1 MDSKAS
7 NLFVGEKAEQDPNG
21 GGKSLN
27 SGGKNSFFKSNILF
41 PLIESIFINFIFQSW
56 NATLYPLGEIEEI
69 CLGFEFSLKPLFKWY
84 EFGKTPDVLCPK
96 HFSPLTIPCVF

>member
-1 MDSKAS
+1 MMWPRAAEVVWVLIRLCVCASAYREQRLGGVAIEDGKLKNMDSKAS

-41 PLIESIFINFIFQSW
+41 PLIERIFINFIFQS
-56 NATLYPLGEIEEI
+56 
-69 CLGFEFSLKPLFKWY
+69 
-84 EFGKTPDVLCPK
+84 
-96 HFSPLTIPCVF
+96 